1 MELFKIA
8 VVFAATCNIVYTF
21 GTGRL
26 ITQHL
31 AAKSPDIPRRLLH
44 FTRWNSCTEKG
55 FHPLSSTDAVPPVS
69 VDMVPAG
76 TQNTSLSVTCYK
88 PGENYDGEV

>member
-8 VVFAATCNIVYTF
+8 VVFAATCNIVYTY

-31 AAKSPDIPRRLLH
+31 KAANSPTTAKKLY
-44 FTRWNSCTEKG
+44 TRWKSCTEKG
-55 FHPLSSTDAVPPVS
+55 FHPLSSTDAVPSVS